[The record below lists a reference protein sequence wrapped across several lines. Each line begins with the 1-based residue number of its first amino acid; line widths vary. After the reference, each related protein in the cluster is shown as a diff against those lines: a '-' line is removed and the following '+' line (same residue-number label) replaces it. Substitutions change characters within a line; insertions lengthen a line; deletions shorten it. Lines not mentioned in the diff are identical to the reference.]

1 MSAQPPFNFVVC
13 KDLNNGEYS
22 HWIYFSK
29 ENALENYAARVEET
43 ENWSDVYLF
52 LEPNV
57 SRQMQKQK
65 LDGWYEDAY
74 GYWRKVG
81 NVDIID

>member
-1 MSAQPPFNFVVC
+1 MYV
-13 KDLNNGEYS
+13 
-22 HWIYFSK
+22 SK
-29 ENALENYAARVEET
+29 ENALENYGLRCSEDGA
-43 ENWSDVYLF
+43 WSDVYLF